1 MTILLDHA
9 QKEQTKLQERNA
21 EIQKQMMLEHLN
33 DEQQRIVLKNA
44 IDIEKNVPKSLKIN
58 WKLLRFKMRLGS
70 GSFGDCFQGLL
81 GNRSVAIKKMVR
93 VCCKCL

>member
-9 QKEQTKLQERNA
+9 QKEKEKLHEQNA
-21 EIQKQMMLEHLN
+21 EIQKQMMLDNLN

-81 GNRSVAIKKMVR
+81 GSRLVAIKKMVR
-93 VCCKCL
+93 VCSKCI